1 MNKKSLGLVLAGA
14 LFLSILGG
22 CSGGANKS
30 VLQPQNDAAKPEMY
44 AVGNGKVGLFH
55 NQLSID
61 EAKQLITGPY
71 GGRFKEGQEPAGEG
85 TIAHVIN
92 AYFNGDPDAQ
102 PAIKITLNVDG
113 KIYRIEALSPVFK
126 IAKGLHVGSSWADIR
141 AAYPQAKV
149 IVENIIVFMASDN
162 VACRLS
168 THTKPNWKKIK
179 SGQENPPD
187 DLKIVSMFTY

>member
-1 MNKKSLGLVLAGA
+1 MNKKSLGLVLAGT

-30 VLQPQNDAAKPEMY
+30 AVQLKNDAANPEMY

-61 EAKQLITGPY
+61 EAKRLITGNY
-71 GGRFKEGQEPAGEG
+71 GGRFKEAQEPAGEG
-85 TIAHVIN
+85 TTAHVIN
-92 AYFNGDPDAQ
+92 AYFDGKPDAQ
-102 PAIKITLNVDG
+102 PAIKIILNTDG
-113 KIYRIEALSPVFK
+113 KIYRIEALSPEFK

-162 VACRLS
+162 VACRLN
-168 THTKPNWKKIK
+168 TNTKPNWKKIK
-179 SGQENPPD
+179 SGQESPPD